1 MDKER
6 VEISIT
12 EFINCLQR
20 DKDYAL
26 NKCMNNE
33 YWVRFVLK
41 LRSDKRIRIYTVEG
55 YSDFFHFIR
64 NNGFDVIP
72 ILSFSDSTT
81 VTYDV
86 EKK

>member
-20 DKDYAL
+20 NKDYAL
-26 NKCMNNE
+26 HRCMNNE
-33 YWVRFVLK
+33 QWVNFVLK
-41 LRSDKRIRIYTVEG
+41 LRSDRRVRIYTRDA

-64 NNGFDVIP
+64 NNGFEVMTV
-72 ILSFSDSTT
+72 LSCTDTT
-81 VTYDV
+81 VSYEV

>member
-1 MDKER
+1 MDKGR

-26 NKCMNNE
+26 NKCMNSE
-33 YWVRFVLK
+33 RWVKFILE
-41 LRSDKRIRIYTVEG
+41 LRSDRKVRIYTSDK

-64 NNGFDVIP
+64 NNGFEVVTV
-72 ILSFSDSTT
+72 LSFTDTT
-81 VTYDV
+81 ISYEV

>member
-20 DKDYAL
+20 NKDYAL

-33 YWVRFVLK
+33 QWVDFVLK
-41 LRSDKRIRIYTVEG
+41 LRSDRRVRIYTRDE

-64 NNGFDVIP
+64 NNGFEVITV
-72 ILSFSDSTT
+72 LSFTDTT
-81 VTYDV
+81 VSYDV